1 MSKKNIKNELIEF
14 HNVLRKE
21 MKKNWK
27 RSLPLDEMLFDRW
40 EKAKF
45 LNFGK
50 KTSIYQHSLIYG
62 NVKVGKNTWI
72 GPFTILDGT
81 GGLEIG
87 SYCSISTGVQIYTHD
102 TVKWAVSGGKH
113 KYEYGKTK
121 IGDCCCLC
129 PNVIIKKGV
138 TIGNHSVIATNSF
151 VNKNIPPYSIAAGN
165 PAEIIGRVV
174 IKKNGKV
181 DFIYSKENKK

>member
-1 MSKKNIKNELIEF
+1 MSKKNIKNELIEL
-14 HNVLRKE
+14 HNTLRKE

-72 GPFTILDGT
+72 GPFTILDGS

-102 TVKWAVSGGKH
+102 TVKWTVSGGKH
-113 KYEYGKTK
+113 KYEYEKTK
-121 IGDCCCLC
+121 IGNCCCLC
-129 PNVIIKKGV
+129 PNVVVKKGIKV
-138 TIGNHSVIATNSF
+138 GDHSVIATNSF